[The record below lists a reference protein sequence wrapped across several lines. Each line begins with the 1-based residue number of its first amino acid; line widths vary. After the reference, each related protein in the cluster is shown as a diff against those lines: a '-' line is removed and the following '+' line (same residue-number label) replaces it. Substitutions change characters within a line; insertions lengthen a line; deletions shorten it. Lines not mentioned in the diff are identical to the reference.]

1 MIRGARHAL
10 VLLGWISVLPACGPN
25 HIQPFT
31 ARDRKYSPGEYAAL
45 RADNRPSQ
53 GSIYSEAQPGYL
65 EDTRA
70 LRIGDV
76 VMVRINENAQAQ
88 GGASTNLKK
97 DTNRTAGIDSLLG
110 LMPALKKA
118 YPNMD
123 PSELVK
129 MASSFDFD
137 GSGKTERAGKLSG
150 LIGVRVKQ
158 ELPNGDLFVEGT
170 KVVMI
175 NHEEQHLYVSGV
187 IRTSDIAPDNSV
199 DSSLI
204 ADARV
209 EFTGRGDINDQV
221 ERGWLTKIL
230 DFVNPF

>member
-1 MIRGARHAL
+1 MTRIGRYGLAML
-10 VLLGWISVLPACGPN
+10 GVLGLLPGCGPN

-31 ARDRKYSPGEYAAL
+31 ARDRKYEPGEYAAL
-45 RADNRPSQ
+45 RADARPSR

-70 LRIGDV
+70 LRVGDV

-88 GGASTNLKK
+88 GGAHTNLKK
-97 DTNRTAGIDSLLG
+97 DTSRSAGIDSLLG

-118 YPNMD
+118 YPNID
-123 PSELVK
+123 PAELVK
-129 MASSFDFD
+129 MASNFDFD
-137 GSGKTERAGKLSG
+137 GSGKTERAGKLNG

-158 ELPNGDLFVEGT
+158 SLPNGDLFVEGT

-221 ERGWLTKIL
+221 ERGWLNKIL

>member
-1 MIRGARHAL
+1 MTFSARCAL
-10 VLLGWISVLPACGPN
+10 ALLALSSSLPACGPN

-31 ARDRKYSPGEYAAL
+31 ARDRKYAPGEYAAL
-45 RADNRPSQ
+45 RADARPSQ

-70 LRIGDV
+70 LRVGDIA
-76 VMVRINENAQAQ
+76 MVRINENAQAQ
-88 GGASTNLKK
+88 GGATTNLKK
-97 DTNRTAGIDSLLG
+97 NTSRSAGIDSLLG
-110 LMPALKKA
+110 LMPAMKKA
-118 YPNMD
+118 YPNID
-123 PSELVK
+123 PAELIK

-137 GSGKTERAGKLSG
+137 GEGKTERAGQLKG
-150 LIGVRVKQ
+150 MIGVRVKQ

-175 NHEEQHLYVSGV
+175 NHEEYHLYVSGV

>member
-1 MIRGARHAL
+1 MSRSLAYAL
-10 VLLGWISVLPACGPN
+10 AFFAALSVLPGCGPN

-31 ARDRKYSPGEYAAL
+31 ARDRKYSPGEYAAT
-45 RADNRPSQ
+45 RADARPSQ

-70 LRIGDV
+70 LRVGDIA
-76 VMVRINENAQAQ
+76 MVRINENAQAQ
-88 GGASTNLKK
+88 GGATTNLKK
-97 DTNRTAGIDSLLG
+97 NTSRSAGIDSLLG
-110 LMPALKKA
+110 LMPAMKKA
-118 YPNMD
+118 YPNID
-123 PSELVK
+123 PAELIK

-137 GSGKTERAGKLSG
+137 GQGKTERAGQLKG
-150 LIGVRVKQ
+150 MIGVRVKQ

-175 NHEEQHLYVSGV
+175 NHEEYHLYVSGV

>member
-1 MIRGARHAL
+1 MIRGARYGLLAL
-10 VLLGWISVLPACGPN
+10 ALLSLAPACGPN

-31 ARDRKYSPGEYAAL
+31 ARDRKYEPGEYAAL
-45 RADNRPSQ
+45 RADARPSK

-70 LRIGDV
+70 LRVGDV

-88 GGASTNLKK
+88 GGATTNLKK
-97 DTNRTAGIDSLLG
+97 DTSRSAGIDSLLG

-123 PSELVK
+123 PSELIK
-129 MASSFDFD
+129 MASSADFE

-221 ERGWLTKIL
+221 ERGWLNKIL

>member
-1 MIRGARHAL
+1 MIRATCYGFAL
-10 VLLGWISVLPACGPN
+10 LALLGLLPSCGPN

-31 ARDRKYSPGEYAAL
+31 ARDRKYEPGEYAAL
-45 RADNRPSQ
+45 RADARPSK

-70 LRIGDV
+70 LRVGDV

-88 GGASTNLKK
+88 GGATTNLKK
-97 DTNRTAGIDSLLG
+97 DTSRSAGIDSLLG

-123 PSELVK
+123 PAELVK
-129 MASSFDFD
+129 MASSFDFE

-221 ERGWLTKIL
+221 ERGWLNKVL